1 MRERSVQ
8 GFLFCHFAKVIVNGV
23 FNQGI
28 DIIEEMVS
36 EYLSGM
42 SFMGL
47 LARILVQMSH
57 T

>member
-1 MRERSVQ
+1 MREKGVQ
-8 GFLFCHFAKVIVNGV
+8 GFLFCHLAEVIVNGV

-28 DIIEEMVS
+28 DIIKEMDS

-47 LARILVQMSH
+47 LANILVQVSH
-57 T
+57 S